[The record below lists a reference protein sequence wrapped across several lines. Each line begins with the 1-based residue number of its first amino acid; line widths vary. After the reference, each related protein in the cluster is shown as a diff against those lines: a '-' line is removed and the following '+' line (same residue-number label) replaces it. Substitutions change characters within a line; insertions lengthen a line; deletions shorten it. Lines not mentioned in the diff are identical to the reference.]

1 MVFMDYVNLRA
12 RFSNQSF
19 GGGGTP
25 NSNPVADDLVP
36 TPIVNIRKSGPVFFT
51 TYVTKQYKP

>member
-1 MVFMDYVNLRA
+1 MVFMDYVNLRTK
-12 RFSNQSF
+12 FSNQSF